1 MSHPYIDAPPP
12 PARGCRRGACLGCL
26 GVLALFIVAAAA
38 AAWFVFSQIRTVL
51 ARFERD
57 GYKVVTQR
65 IIDVREPITE
75 PTIFFGQDVRVRQG
89 STRGLAFLCQAA
101 EIEGH
106 VEGNVHFMG
115 QFLTIRKGALLE
127 RDLDVKGQ
135 VITVFGEVRGNITGT
150 YQVLH
155 RPGQPGDTSR

>member
-1 MSHPYIDAPPP
+1 MNDPYMDAPP
-12 PARGCRRGACLGCL
+12 PARGCRKIACLGCL
-26 GVLALFIVAAAA
+26 GTLGLLFVAAGA

-51 ARFERD
+51 TRFERD

-65 IIDVREPITE
+65 IIDVREPLTE
-75 PTIFFGQDVRVRQG
+75 PTIFFGQDVRVRKG

-101 EIEGH
+101 EIDGH
-106 VEGNVHFMG
+106 IEGNVHFMG
-115 QFLTIRKGALLE
+115 QFLTVRPGAVLE
-127 RDLDVKGQ
+127 KDLDVKGQ

-155 RPGQPGDTSR
+155 RSGRPGEPPR